1 MPSQANTTALS
12 QQPTHRD
19 SRSDELRMDIRAP
32 AQHIHGRSN
41 VLSICQAVNTC
52 KCSNSIWVQTKPVQ
66 WTYTLLMYN
75 RAATWSSSFIRLILT
90 LSVIHEKHES
100 SISVILRSWLARKR
114 RISVVSY
121 LSAPL
126 SGQYVSQYEIP
137 WDPLYSKA
145 NRKQDK
151 PKQGILV
158 MTFTCIHMQPLKE
171 WCIGLTVAVRGMSG
185 KDIHQCL
192 HSKAKGRQ

>member
-1 MPSQANTTALS
+1 MKVASALYYVADWLE
-12 QQPTHRD
+12 RD
-19 SRSDELRMDIRAP
+19 ASPLYLTSL
-32 AQHIHGRSN
+32 
-41 VLSICQAVNTC
+41 
-52 KCSNSIWVQTKPVQ
+52 
-66 WTYTLLMYN
+66 
-75 RAATWSSSFIRLILT
+75 FLI
-90 LSVIHEKHES
+90 
-100 SISVILRSWLARKR
+100 
-114 RISVVSY
+114 
-121 LSAPL
+121 APL